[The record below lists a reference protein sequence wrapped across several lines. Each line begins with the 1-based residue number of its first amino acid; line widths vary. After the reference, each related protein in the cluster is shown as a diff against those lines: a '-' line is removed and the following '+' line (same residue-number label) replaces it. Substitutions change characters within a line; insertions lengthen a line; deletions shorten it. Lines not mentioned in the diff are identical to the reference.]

1 MLTDRG
7 LQVHKSLLQI
17 EVVDVGWWRRAVR
30 GDLMIPKLYESSEG
44 IPDMQIAV
52 QQQAVHVIG
61 RGALWCETEE
71 RVAEVLHALP
81 ELAAEIDVASRR
93 NVEGYEFDR
102 RPEIVWPCGALLIG
116 RNVVIAQKVVG
127 CRRFAQYLAEELMGE
142 QEEQ

>member
-1 MLTDRG
+1 
-7 LQVHKSLLQI
+7 
-17 EVVDVGWWRRAVR
+17 
-30 GDLMIPKLYESSEG
+30 MIPKLYESSEG

-93 NVEGYEFDR
+93 NVEGHEFDR

-127 CRRFAQYLAEELMGE
+127 GLRFAQYLDEDLRGE
-142 QEEQ
+142 QEER

>member
-1 MLTDRG
+1 
-7 LQVHKSLLQI
+7 
-17 EVVDVGWWRRAVR
+17 
-30 GDLMIPKLYESSEG
+30 MIPKLYESSEG
-44 IPDMQIAV
+44 VANMQIAV

-93 NVEGYEFDR
+93 NVEGHEFDR

-116 RNVVIAQKVVG
+116 RNVVIAQKVIG
-127 CRRFAQYLAEELMGE
+127 CRRFAQYLAEKLMGE
-142 QEEQ
+142 QEEH

>member
-1 MLTDRG
+1 
-7 LQVHKSLLQI
+7 
-17 EVVDVGWWRRAVR
+17 
-30 GDLMIPKLYESSEG
+30 MIPKLYEGPEG
-44 IPDMQIAV
+44 VANMQIAV

-93 NVEGYEFDR
+93 NVEGHEFDR

-116 RNVVIAQKVVG
+116 RNVVIAQKGKGGRRSAQYPGISVVG
-127 CRRFAQYLAEELMGE
+127 EHGGAERTK
-142 QEEQ
+142 